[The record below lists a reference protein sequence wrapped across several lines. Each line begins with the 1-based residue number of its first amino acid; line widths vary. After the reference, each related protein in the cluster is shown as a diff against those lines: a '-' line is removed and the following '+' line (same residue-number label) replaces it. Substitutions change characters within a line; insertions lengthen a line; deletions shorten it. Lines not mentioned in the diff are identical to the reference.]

1 MDCRLQCGA
10 YCIAPA
16 IRQPFLGMPDGKPAG
31 VACLHL
37 FGNAQCDLYGDPRRP
52 AVCDQF
58 KPEPA
63 VCSESRAEARVL
75 LSAFEQETAG

>member
-1 MDCRLQCGA
+1 MDCRPQCGA
-10 YCIAPA
+10 CCIAPA
-16 IRQPFLGMPDGKPAG
+16 IRQPFFGMPDGKPAG

-37 FGNAQCDLYGDPRRP
+37 LDNAQCDLYGDPRRP

-63 VCSESRAEARVL
+63 VCGESRTEALAL
-75 LSAFEQETAG
+75 LSALEQETAV